1 MPADLQAI
9 KKLEVPIIVQLAER
23 EMTVG
28 AVVSLAPGAIIELPK
43 FAEEELDLLVN
54 NKRIGAGVAVKV
66 GENFGIRI
74 SYIGDVRERI
84 KAMGPDGAGA
94 KSSDDLPGGDAKAD
108 APKADASPAA
118 ATPTNASVGVAG
130 SSANANA
137 A

>member
-23 EMTVG
+23 SMTVG

-74 SYIGDVRERI
+74 SYIGNVRERI
-84 KAMGPDGAGA
+84 KAMGPDGANGQAPAPDAATKPDGA
-94 KSSDDLPGGDAKAD
+94 SATP
-108 APKADASPAA
+108 ASPAA
-118 ATPTNASVGVAG
+118 PSGAGV
-130 SSANANA
+130 NANA